1 MAENGHTVSQGKLGV
16 LLSIHEFPVMTLG
29 LRTIIDAEA
38 DMQVIGEAE
47 SRESMLRHLG
57 QGGVDVVIMESLLQ
71 KENGRTSIEA
81 IEAVRSAGSDAKVLA
96 LAWQSSEHF
105 SLALK
110 AGADGFV
117 TRGAEPAD
125 IVSAIRCLGRSE
137 TYVSPAIVTRMV
149 NTYLLKV
156 PSGGAEDPYDL
167 LTDREKEVLLLVAV
181 GHTNKEIASI
191 FNLSQQTVHNHRAR
205 LMEKLGFHDRVE
217 LLKYAVRRRLVNA
230 DEL

>member
-1 MAENGHTVSQGKLGV
+1 MAENGHTVSQRKLGV

-217 LLKYAVRRRLVNA
+217 LLKYAVKRRLVNA

>member
-1 MAENGHTVSQGKLGV
+1 MAENGHTVSQRKLGV

-217 LLKYAVRRRLVNA
+217 LLKYAFRRRLVNA

>member
-1 MAENGHTVSQGKLGV
+1 VAENGHTVSQRKLGV

-217 LLKYAVRRRLVNA
+217 LLKYAVKRRLVNA

>member
-1 MAENGHTVSQGKLGV
+1 MAENGNTAGQGKLGV
-16 LLSIHEFPVMTLG
+16 LLSMYDFPVMNVG
-29 LRTIIDAEA
+29 LRAIIDAEA
-38 DMQVIGEAE
+38 DMHVIGEAV
-47 SRESMLRHLG
+47 SRESMLRHLD

-81 IEAVRSAGSDAKVLA
+81 LEAVRSAGSDAKVLA

-110 AGADGFV
+110 AGADGFL

-137 TYVSPAIVTRMV
+137 TYVSPSIVTRMV

-167 LTDREKEVLLLVAV
+167 LTDREKEVLLLVAI
-181 GHTNKEIASI
+181 GHTNKEIATI
-191 FNLSQQTVHNHRAR
+191 FNLSIQTVHNHRAR

-217 LLKYAVRRRLVNA
+217 LLKYAFRRRLVNA